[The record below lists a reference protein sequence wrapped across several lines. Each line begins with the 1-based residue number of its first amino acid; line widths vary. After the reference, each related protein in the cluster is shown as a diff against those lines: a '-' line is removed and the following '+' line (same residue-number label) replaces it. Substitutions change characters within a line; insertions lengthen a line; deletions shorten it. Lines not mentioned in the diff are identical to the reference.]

1 MSSAPRAA
9 ALREVSSNVDPPEA
23 HQWVGVP
30 SCVRSGM
37 KALFKQ
43 CEEQRRLLEDGRLK
57 REQLERNAARL
68 EQRWDAL
75 SASVEETR
83 GLVLE
88 CRREAAAFADG
99 AMKSASERAEE
110 TVNELARRPSRDEV
124 ERLVATAGVG
134 AAGDVAKRLD
144 AAERRLRG
152 DAARTA
158 EAIAKGVARRD
169 DDARKQFK
177 KALDAQ
183 RHWLGESLGSDGAAR
198 REEAARASQALKSC
212 RAEVD
217 ALRLRVAVL
226 ERSAAEE
233 PARLEAAVDRGATA
247 ALECARDA
255 VSKMADGDGDHAAT
269 ASELVLAGGRGAA
282 TSAAESLARELERLA
297 GSRVDACRRSLEDGL
312 RGEEDARAAG
322 ERKTAQDVARCSRAL
337 DDAAAKLGEDLAA
350 AQAAQTTEAASLA
363 RVAAEKVAEELNERV
378 DGLEATCAVSADV
391 EDAQRALEAALREE
405 HAAALAAVAKTAAET
420 AESTKLDFLQ
430 VDLPSFWRDRLPE
443 VEAKAKDAAREAAA
457 NEASLIVRRFAE
469 EEKRRRKADRKRLA
483 DEGAMADVL
492 TACDGATTPQAAVPK
507 KKADHSDDDDD
518 AVEAAG
524 ESERKAFAAI
534 AKTLR
539 RLSHRDKETRLR
551 LGKLDERVGDAVAAA
566 SSEFRAAHGEL
577 EERLNQTL
585 GHRVD
590 DAATQARDAL
600 AVAESLRGT
609 VAACDAKLSV
619 ALKDSSATNAERA
632 KLASDV
638 AVAQRRLED
647 YGKRSVA
654 LDDGLEKVR
663 EAVRH
668 VAARAAAAKQA
679 ATNVAEDVAT
689 EKRRAQDDKLL
700 KEAEASS
707 LDDAK
712 FSSLAARL
720 EAIERGGGSAGVAAK
735 AAEDARAAAAAAADI
750 SKRGKKRADE
760 DRHKYDAL
768 VQDVATLT
776 RLTQSTLEV
785 LDAAKRDGP
794 APAAG
799 AYAPPPPP
807 ATDLAAVAKTVDDAA
822 RRCRDD
828 AAQDAKELVDHAER
842 KLRQWTELQLQ
853 PLAARLERR
862 EKRDDDGRPDVERL
876 QRDVDAVANLTQQAL
891 NVMEQAQ
898 EELAKKWDA
907 SQRGALDD
915 AAARDARVSALQTVA
930 ADLQRRYANLAKDGH
945 K

>member
-1 MSSAPRAA
+1 MSAPRAA

-99 AMKSASERAEE
+99 AMKSASKRAEE

-198 REEAARASQALKSC
+198 REEAARASQSLKSC

-233 PARLEAAVDRGATA
+233 PARLEAAVDRGATV

-255 VSKMADGDGDHAAT
+255 VSKMDGDGDAAAT
-269 ASELVLAGGRGAA
+269 ASELVLAGAAARRRPRPRASRASSSASPGRGS
-282 TSAAESLARELERLA
+282 T
-297 GSRVDACRRSLEDGL
+297 
-312 RGEEDARAAG
+312 RAAG
-322 ERKTAQDVARCSRAL
+322 PSRTGSAARRTRAGRAENRAGRRAVLPAL

-378 DGLEATCAVSADV
+378 DGLEATAAAADV

-405 HAAALAAVAKTAAET
+405 HAAALAAVAKTAAEK

-430 VDLPSFWRDRLPE
+430 
-443 VEAKAKDAAREAAA
+443 
-457 NEASLIVRRFAE
+457 
-469 EEKRRRKADRKRLA
+469 
-483 DEGAMADVL
+483 
-492 TACDGATTPQAAVPK
+492 AAVPK
-507 KKADHSDDDDD
+507 KQADRSDDDDD

-585 GHRVD
+585 GHRRRRR
-590 DAATQARDAL
+590 DAGADAL

-619 ALKDSSATNAERA
+619 ALKDSSATSAERA

-647 YGKRSVA
+647 YGKRS
-654 LDDGLEKVR
+654 
-663 EAVRH
+663 
-668 VAARAAAAKQA
+668 A
-679 ATNVAEDVAT
+679 ATNVAEDVAA

-700 KEAEASS
+700 KEAEASP
-707 LDDAK
+707 LGDAK
-712 FSSLAARL
+712 FSSWPRASRPSSAA
-720 EAIERGGGSAGVAAK
+720 AGPRASPPRPPRT
-735 AAEDARAAAAAAADI
+735 RAAAAAAADI

-760 DRHKYDAL
+760 DRHKYDA
-768 VQDVATLT
+768 VQDAATLT

-807 ATDLAAVAKTVDDAA
+807 PATDLAA
-822 RRCRDD
+822 
-828 AAQDAKELVDHAER
+828 
-842 KLRQWTELQLQ
+842 
-853 PLAARLERR
+853 
-862 EKRDDDGRPDVERL
+862 
-876 QRDVDAVANLTQQAL
+876 QAL

-930 ADLQRRYANLAKDGH
+930 ADLQRRYANLANNVASLFDRARDDAAAPPPPPPPPPPPADAAPAEAPRDAIESINTQLDRGDNSSEEETARVPLRLDALLEGLPP
-945 K
+945 